1 MVKARSVRLS
11 DKLLDALDRV
21 ADAVDRPR
29 SYIIRK
35 AIEAYVDEY
44 AEYQIGLGRLRDKD
58 DPIITGQELR
68 KRLG

>member
-11 DKLLDALDRV
+11 DKLLYALDRV

-58 DPIITGQELR
+58 DAIITGQELR

>member
-58 DPIITGQELR
+58 DAIITGPELR